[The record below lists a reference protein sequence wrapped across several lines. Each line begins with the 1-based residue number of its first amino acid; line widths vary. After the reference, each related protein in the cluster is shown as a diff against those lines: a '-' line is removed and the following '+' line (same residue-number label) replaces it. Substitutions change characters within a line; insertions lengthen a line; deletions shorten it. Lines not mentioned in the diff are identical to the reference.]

1 MHLVRLKCVRWV
13 LRWSKIVVFPRVN
26 WKQHC
31 IHVII
36 IINIIQNGSYICFKE
51 NLIGGSNALLGSYED
66 TSSLSSSSSSDW
78 WLIIK
83 YETFPGEGHILG
95 GGSSSSNRRNTSD
108 LQLSDRLIS
117 STNTDGYVLLPRGE
131 ETCIH
136 ETIKDTVLAVCPTEH
151 YQFHRFEE
159 CYKCLAKKSRI
170 KCRFGVQVIQLVLL
184 HHSQASDELWT
195 SIRKILFYS
204 PNVSYGISMV
214 IKFTNQE
221 KKWNAKD
228 IRNKICNIDNT

>member
-1 MHLVRLKCVRWV
+1 MHLVRLKCVRWA

-51 NLIGGSNALLGSYED
+51 NLIGGSNALPGSYED
-66 TSSLSSSSSSDW
+66 TSPLSSSSSSDW

-136 ETIKDTVLAVCPTEH
+136 ETIKDIVLAVCPTEH
-151 YQFHRFEE
+151 YQFHRFED
-159 CYKCLAKKSRI
+159 CNKCLAKKR
-170 KCRFGVQVIQLVLL
+170 KQNQMQVWSTS
-184 HHSQASDELWT
+184 HSTSTATSFSSQWWT
-195 SIRKILFYS
+195 LNKHTQDSFLFS
-204 PNVSYGISMV
+204 QCVV
-214 IKFTNQE
+214 
-221 KKWNAKD
+221 WH
-228 IRNKICNIDNT
+228 